1 MRLQYVIRVE
11 QQTAAEAAAQARAE
25 AAAQARVE
33 AMEAAAQAREAAA
46 EARAQAQEDAAR
58 VREDAARV
66 REDAQRI
73 RDEIRERIREQIR
86 GPEQE
91 LVVTQGPPPG
101 FPWEQHVIP
110 PQVVDI
116 VTMVL
121 VAMVICIVGFP
132 IARAFGRWI
141 DRRGLPSPVNAEL
154 SAQMNRIEQAV
165 DSMSVEVERISE
177 AQRFTVSLLSERLP
191 ARGADRVGDLPQ
203 PVSNKRINTPH

>member
-25 AAAQARVE
+25 AVAEAR
-33 AMEAAAQAREAAA
+33 AAAEQAREAAEEARA
-46 EARAQAQEDAAR
+46 EARQDAALT
-58 VREDAARV
+58 

-73 RDEIRERIREQIR
+73 RDEVRARIREQIR
-86 GPEQE
+86 GPDREA
-91 LVVTQGPPPG
+91 VVSQGPPFPP
-101 FPWEQHVIP
+101 PWEQHMIP

-116 VTMVL
+116 VTMFL
-121 VAMVICIVGFP
+121 VAMVIVIVGLP

-177 AQRFTVSLLSERLP
+177 AQRFQAKLLS
-191 ARGADRVGDLPQ
+191 DREKV
-203 PVSNKRINTPH
+203 RA

>member
-11 QQTAAEAAAQARAE
+11 QQTAAEAAAQVRA
-25 AAAQARVE
+25 
-33 AMEAAAQAREAAA
+33 EAAA
-46 EARAQAQEDAAR
+46 EARAAAEQAREEAAEARAEAQEDAAR
-58 VREDAARV
+58 A

-73 RDEIRERIREQIR
+73 RDEVRARIREQIR
-86 GPEQE
+86 GPDHEAI
-91 LVVTQGPPPG
+91 VVQGGRGGPP
-101 FPWEQHVIP
+101 WEHVIP

-116 VTMVL
+116 VTMFL
-121 VAMVICIVGFP
+121 VAMVICVVGFP

-177 AQRFTVSLLSERLP
+177 AQRFQAKLLS
-191 ARGADRVGDLPQ
+191 DREKV
-203 PVSNKRINTPH
+203 RT